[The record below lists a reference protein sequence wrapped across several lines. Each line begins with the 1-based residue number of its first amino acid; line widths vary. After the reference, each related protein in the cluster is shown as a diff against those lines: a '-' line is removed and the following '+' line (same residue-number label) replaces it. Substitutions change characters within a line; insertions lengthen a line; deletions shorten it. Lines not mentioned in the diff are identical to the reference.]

1 MLHIYYVSFRIS
13 YSIQNC
19 WVKERGRI
27 TKLYIIDTIYS
38 NPYLIL
44 FIKIFFTVSEQP
56 GWISNFSGYDYK
68 EWIQRRFQYLTFLKL
83 SLSISSHER
92 KQNFQDQDMSA
103 AMLAN
108 QLLVKCDA
116 RFCWDVQLQMQDMW
130 YLFWVCKFLFE
141 KLIVLR

>member
-1 MLHIYYVSFRIS
+1 MK
-13 YSIQNC
+13 Q
-19 WVKERGRI
+19 RGHF
-27 TKLYIIDTIYS
+27 TKLYLIDTIYS
-38 NPYLIL
+38 NPYFIL
-44 FIKIFFTVSEQP
+44 FIEIFFTVPKQLDWILNSSE
-56 GWISNFSGYDYK
+56 YDYK

-116 RFCWDVQLQMQDMW
+116 RFCWVVQLQMQDMW

-141 KLIVLR
+141 KLIVLRGYWSLELIFLDEKSA